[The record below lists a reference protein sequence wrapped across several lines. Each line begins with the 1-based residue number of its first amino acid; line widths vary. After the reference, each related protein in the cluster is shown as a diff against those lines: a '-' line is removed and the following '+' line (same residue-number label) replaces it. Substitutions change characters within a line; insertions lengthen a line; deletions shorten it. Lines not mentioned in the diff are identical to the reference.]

1 MVTPYNGAFF
11 IILWFEPDFIKFM
24 CNKIPLRPLVFL
36 QIVLT
41 VESHSNSYQI
51 IGYCYREILAN
62 TKTCETHAKLLQVAV
77 LRNLFLHE
85 IVALICLYSYPI

>member
-1 MVTPYNGAFF
+1 MSPPIFCKFF
-11 IILWFEPDFIKFM
+11 ALVSTNCEIWFEPDFIKFM

-77 LRNLFLHE
+77 LRNLFFT
-85 IVALICLYSYPI
+85 